1 MSQQTPAYHTIPL
14 ADFQQEFKDT
24 STEVSSL
31 ALGGRIV
38 SFSDEFFAEAS
49 NLLKVEPSASLA
61 GQFGPKGALYD
72 GWETRRHNAPDHD
85 WLRVRR
91 TFFTEAAVWRLRVL
105 LLASFEAAAVRPS
118 SSRAKSSSKTRE
130 CGRRRVRED
139 HFFERSEGLAPQ
151 AANLVI
157 IALGP
162 PSSRITGF
170 DIDTAHFTGNYG
182 PEASV
187 WGMKLDTVDKKG
199 LKREEGKLD
208 GDDPRWELL
217 LPVVP
222 LGPDSRHLFKLERP
236 TEKVYSHI
244 KLCQIPDGGIGR
256 FRVYGTPL
264 PPLPT
269 VPATRIDL
277 AFAHNGGRVVAQSN
291 QHYGVAS
298 NLLLPGRGVDMGDG
312 WETKR
317 SREEGHCEWAVI
329 KLGDTGLIDHVE
341 IDTAFH
347 MGNFPMYAEL
357 HAIRSTENIPP
368 LENEAWT
375 SILPKKKMG
384 PHRQH
389 FFPAENCK
397 GKPYTH
403 VKLTIWPDGGLKRV
417 RIMGYQAS
425 ADESSALPAS
435 HQTRDILH
443 VEALPLTYEAFL
455 PYGRVIQAFSGPT
468 AAPRGIAKTTANQGT
483 ACKYHKMVL
492 MEDKFVDKKDKK
504 TSIGVI
510 RSQPRVSTG
519 SEVDITVLERHPLT
533 NQAFVPLGQSTGSGS
548 SIGGAKMGKGSY
560 VVMAALPDTTGQPDL
575 STLRVFTVPSS
586 QGICFNAGI
595 WHNPLMTADE
605 QMDFACIESFDAKT
619 DKVDTD
625 FYRLQGNAP
634 FAQFTLPK
642 SEFSSSTSSA
652 TTAVQAGK
660 ESASTAFA
668 SLKSMLPTLSN
679 PASSGSI
686 ACASLTTEGF
696 AEFGHVVQGYDSA
709 ETAPAYARVA
719 VSSEFK
725 NVKCMDLAP
734 VDETY
739 PEEAN
744 ATTGISVFRCTPKDG
759 MQKGK
764 PWSVKLMERHP
775 FTDQTFLPM
784 GLTTIKGKGEEPLPE
799 GAAYIVIVAKTGKDD
814 RPDPST
820 LKAFYCN
827 ANQGVHYARGIWHHP
842 MLTVGGPIDF
852 ACVEA
857 QIGHKG
863 DPRDCELLEFE
874 QGLGVVDIPAF

>member
-1 MSQQTPAYHTIPL
+1 MSQSTYTPIPL
-14 ADFQQEFKDT
+14 DQFQQEFKDT
-24 STEVSSL
+24 STEVSSV

-38 SFSDEFFAEAS
+38 SFSDEFFAEAT

-85 WLRVRR
+85 W
-91 TFFTEAAVWRLRVL
+91 
-105 LLASFEAAAVRPS
+105 
-118 SSRAKSSSKTRE
+118 
-130 CGRRRVRED
+130 
-139 HFFERSEGLAPQ
+139 
-151 AANLVI
+151 VI

-162 PSSRITGF
+162 SSSRITGF

-187 WGMKLDTVDKKG
+187 WGMKLDTVDNKG
-199 LKREEGKLD
+199 LEREESKLD

-222 LGPDSRHLFKLERP
+222 LGPDSRHLFKLDQP
-236 TEKVYSHI
+236 TNKVYSHI

-256 FRVYGTPL
+256 FRVYGHPL
-264 PPLPT
+264 PPPPT

-317 SREEGHCEWAVI
+317 SREAGHCEWAVI
-329 KLGDTGLIDHVE
+329 KLGETGLIDHVE

-347 MGNFPMYAEL
+347 MGNFPM
-357 HAIRSTENIPP
+357 NIPP
-368 LENEAWT
+368 MENEAWT
-375 SILPKKKMG
+375 SILPKMKMG

-397 GKPYTH
+397 GQPYTH

-417 RIMGYQAS
+417 RIMGYQAP
-425 ADESSALPAS
+425 ADESATSLPAS
-435 HQTRDILH
+435 HQTKEIPH

-483 ACKYHKMVL
+483 ACKYHKMAL
-492 MEDKFVDKKDKK
+492 LEDKFGANKDKK
-504 TSIGVI
+504 TSVGVI

-533 NQAFVPLGQSTGSGS
+533 NQAFVPLGQSAGSSS

-560 VVMAALPDTTGQPDL
+560 IVMAALPDAQGQPDL

-605 QMDFACIESFDAKT
+605 QMDFACIESFDAQT

-625 FYRLQGNAP
+625 FYRVEGNAP
-634 FAQFTLPK
+634 FARFTLPK
-642 SEFSSSTSSA
+642 SEFSASTLSA
-652 TTAVQAGK
+652 TTAVQTGK
-660 ESASTAFA
+660 ETASTAFA

-679 PASSGSI
+679 PASSPGSI
-686 ACASLTTEGF
+686 ACAPLTTEAF
-696 AEFGHVVQGYDSA
+696 AEFGHVVQGCDSA
-709 ETAPAYARVA
+709 ETAPAHARVA

-739 PEEAN
+739 PVEAG
-744 ATTGISVFRCTPKDG
+744 ATTGISVFRCTLKDG

-764 PWSVKLMERHP
+764 PWPVKLMERHP
-775 FTDQTFLPM
+775 FTEQTFLPM

-799 GAAYIVIVAKTGKDD
+799 GAAYIVIVAKTGKD
-814 RPDPST
+814 
-820 LKAFYCN
+820 
-827 ANQGVHYARGIWHHP
+827 HP

-857 QIGHKG
+857 QISHKG
-863 DPRDCELLEFE
+863 DSRDCELLEFE
-874 QGLGVVDIPAF
+874 QGVGVVDIPAF